1 MHTYGILTMKQH
13 FGEVSAMKIGER
25 GQVTIP
31 KDVRDKYGLQPNV
44 EVDFVGDG
52 NKVCIVKRNEGARRV
67 AAIRGIADLKY
78 AGSVD
83 EYIEEIRGR

>member
-1 MHTYGILTMKQH
+1 M
-13 FGEVSAMKIGER
+13 SAVRMGER
-25 GQVTIP
+25 GQITIP
-31 KDVRDKYGLQPNV
+31 KDIRDKLGLQPKAV
-44 EVDFVGDG
+44 LDVTMDG
-52 NKVCIVKRNEGARRV
+52 NIIHIHKPSEGAKRV